1 MIVTSIDYEFRLYIV
16 DEMREINVLINTDDI
31 LYYINDYLVSNE
43 FQDFILQ

>member
-31 LYYINDYLVSNE
+31 LYYINDYLVSNAGS
-43 FQDFILQ
+43 L